1 MAEPTSA
8 PPAASPSNGWQTVR
22 RVARDLGTD
31 ATSLTR
37 LKAIAGVLT
46 SVAFAYVLGGVV
58 IALQLDVAGYLVQDG
73 MQVIPPQRLLFT
85 GIRELVLSA
94 LVGAILVGVMVAIGA
109 ARAPTLV
116 TVLALPFVLALFVPL
131 NAGGL
136 SWPVALA
143 AVGVLLVAVHR
154 RYQNQ
159 TGDRILLLP
168 ALVGVIVAVTAV
180 TLTRYMVPPQRFA
193 RATVELKP
201 VAGQPAQRA
210 PEGGFLASNS
220 DFVYVGYRTT
230 RTDAGSIEA
239 FARETVAAVRL
250 RPPPEERDPRPSL
263 FAVVTGIDVAVTPLL
278 DIWVDDRYEGLRLFR

>member
-8 PPAASPSNGWQTVR
+8 PPVASPSNGWETVR
-22 RVARDLGTD
+22 QVARDLGTD
-31 ATSLTR
+31 AASLTR

-58 IALQLDVAGYLVQDG
+58 IALQLDLAGYLVQDG

-94 LVGAILVGVMVAIGA
+94 LVGAILVGLMVTIGA

-116 TVLALPFVLALFVPL
+116 TVLALPLVLALFVPL

-136 SWPVALA
+136 SWPIALA

-154 RYQNQ
+154 RYEN
-159 TGDRILLLP
+159 GGRVPLLP
-168 ALVGVIVAVTAV
+168 VLLGVLVAVTAV

-193 RATVELKP
+193 RATVEFKP
-201 VAGQPAQRA
+201 AEGQPGQRA

-230 RTDAGSIEA
+230 STDAGSIQA
-239 FARETVAAVRL
+239 FGRETVAAVSL
-250 RPPPEERDPRPSL
+250 RPPPEERDPQPSL
-263 FAVVTGIDVAVTPLL
+263 FGVVTGIDVAVTPLL
-278 DIWVDDRYEGLRLFR
+278 DVWVDDRYKGLRLFR

>member
-8 PPAASPSNGWQTVR
+8 PSVASPSNGWQTVR
-22 RVARDLGTD
+22 RVARDMGSD
-31 ATSLTR
+31 AASVSR
-37 LKAIAGVLT
+37 LKAIAGVVT

-58 IALQLDVAGYLVQDG
+58 IALQLDLAGYLVQDG

-85 GIRELVLSA
+85 GIRELVLST
-94 LVGAILVGVMVAIGA
+94 LVGAILVGLMVAIGA

-116 TVLALPFVLALFVPL
+116 TVLTLPIVLALFVPL

-136 SWPVALA
+136 SWPIALA

-154 RYQNQ
+154 RYEN
-159 TGDRILLLP
+159 GGRVPLLAVL
-168 ALVGVIVAVTAV
+168 LGVLVAVTAV

-193 RATVELKP
+193 RAAVEFKP
-201 VAGQPAQRA
+201 TAGQPAQHA

-230 RTDAGSIEA
+230 KTDAGSIEA

-250 RPPPEERDPRPSL
+250 RPPPEERDPQPSL

-278 DIWVDDRYEGLRLFR
+278 DLWVDDRYKGLRLFR

>member
-1 MAEPTSA
+1 MAEPTPA
-8 PPAASPSNGWQTVR
+8 PPVASPSNGWQTVR
-22 RVARDLGTD
+22 QVARDLGTD
-31 ATSLTR
+31 AGSLTR
-37 LKAIAGVLT
+37 LKAIAGVVT

-58 IALQLDVAGYLVQDG
+58 IALQLDLAGYLVQDG

-85 GIRELVLSA
+85 GVRELVLSA

-116 TVLALPFVLALFVPL
+116 TVLALPLVLALFVPL

-136 SWPVALA
+136 SWPIALA

-154 RYQNQ
+154 RYES
-159 TGDRILLLP
+159 GGRVPLLP
-168 ALVGVIVAVTAV
+168 VLLGVLVAVTAV

-193 RATVELKP
+193 RATVEFKP
-201 VAGQPAQRA
+201 AESQPAERA

-230 RTDAGSIEA
+230 SADAGSIQA
-239 FARETVAAVRL
+239 FGRETVAAVRL
-250 RPPPEERDPRPSL
+250 RPPPEERDPQPSL
-263 FAVVTGIDVAVTPLL
+263 FGVVTGIDVAVTPLL
-278 DIWVDDRYEGLRLFR
+278 DLWYDDRYRGLRLFR